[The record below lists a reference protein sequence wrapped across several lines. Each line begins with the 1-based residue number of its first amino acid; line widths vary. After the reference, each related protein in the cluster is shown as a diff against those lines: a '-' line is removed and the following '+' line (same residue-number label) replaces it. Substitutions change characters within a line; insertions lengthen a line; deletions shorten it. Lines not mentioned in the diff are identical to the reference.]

1 MKPNEL
7 PDTYYLM
14 DCEEIIEKTDIV
26 SPPSD
31 SINLK
36 YDEKK
41 RPCSYISLSDSGRE
55 SLIRLGMLFPE
66 PKQSGRPH

>member
-1 MKPNEL
+1 MKPNEM
-7 PDTYYLM
+7 PATYYLT
-14 DCEEIIEKTDIV
+14 DYEEIIEKTDIV

-41 RPCSYISLSDSGRE
+41 RPCFYTGLSSSGRDC
-55 SLIRLGMLFPE
+55 LIRLGMLFPE
-66 PKQSGRPH
+66 PKHSGRLH